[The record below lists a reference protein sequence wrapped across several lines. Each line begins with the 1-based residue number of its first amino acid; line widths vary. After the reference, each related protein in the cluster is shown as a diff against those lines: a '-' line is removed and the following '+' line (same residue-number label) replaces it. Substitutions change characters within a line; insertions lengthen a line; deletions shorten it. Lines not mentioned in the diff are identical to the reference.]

1 MNVFNIIGPVMIGPS
16 SSHTAGA
23 VRIGRVAH
31 MMINGRKIK
40 KIEIELS
47 GSFAQTYKGHGTD
60 RALMAGIMGYETDS
74 IEIRDALRIADERGI
89 NYEFIPT
96 DIPGA
101 HPNTARI
108 KFELEDGTKGS
119 LIGVSIGGGNIR
131 IDQFDGMN
139 VRLAGDETSI
149 LVLHRDVPGVIAE
162 VTHVLAQKYKDINI
176 CNFTLGRQEKGGVAL
191 MTMGFDNPAPDGLKE
206 DLEEVKN
213 VLNVIIFRA
222 A

>member
-1 MNVFNIIGPVMIGPS
+1 MNVFNTIGPVMIGPS

-31 MMINGRKIK
+31 MMINGRKTK
-40 KIEIELS
+40 KIIVELS
-47 GSFAQTYKGHGTD
+47 GSFAHTYKGHGTD

-74 IEIRDALRIADERGI
+74 VEIRDALKIADERGL
-89 NYEFIPT
+89 NYEFVPT

-108 KFELEDGTKGS
+108 SFELEDGTKGS
-119 LIGVSIGGGNIR
+119 LIGVSTGGGNIR

-149 LVLHRDVPGVIAE
+149 LVLHKDVPGVIAD
-162 VTHVLAQKYKDINI
+162 VTHVLANKYKDINI
-176 CNFTLGRQEKGGVAL
+176 CNFTLGRQEKGGMAL
-191 MTMGFDNPAPDGLKE
+191 MTMGFDNPAPEGLKE
-206 DLEEVKN
+206 DLGRVKN